1 MARRRDRQALDALI
15 AAGATPSKLRGSEGI
30 SLVQGKRRIRLVSD
44 DGTVTR
50 QGRLWEQKT
59 GELLPAGGFLQ
70 QTAVRQGGVESI
82 RLRDGSKGVTRR
94 CNEAR
99 GDWDFTRLGSRF

>member
-1 MARRRDRQALDALI
+1 MPRRRDREALDALI
-15 AAGATPSKLRGSEGI
+15 AAGATPSKLKGSEGI
-30 SLVQGKRRIRLVSD
+30 SLVQGKRRIRLIAD

-50 QGRLWEQKT
+50 QGRYWEQKT

-70 QTAVRQGGVESI
+70 QAAVREGGVENI

-94 CNEAR
+94 WNEAR
-99 GDWDFTRLGSRF
+99 GY